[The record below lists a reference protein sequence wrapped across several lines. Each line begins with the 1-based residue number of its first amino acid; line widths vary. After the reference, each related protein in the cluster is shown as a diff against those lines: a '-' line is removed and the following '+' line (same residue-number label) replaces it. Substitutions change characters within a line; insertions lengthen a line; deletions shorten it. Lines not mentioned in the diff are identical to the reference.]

1 MFRYKA
7 KITFLTKIRIINT
20 TEKSKPPLSRNVVQQ
35 FGCAEEGV
43 DGEKACA
50 CYLALLRNR
59 QKECNSRN
67 LVNDGIYLSVTA
79 VETVYRI
86 DICPKENLPYYWICP
101 ITGHPTVYTVTIGPK

>member
-1 MFRYKA
+1 MFRYCKA

-20 TEKSKPPLSRNVVQQ
+20 TAEKSKTPLSRNVVQQ

-67 LVNDGIYLSVTA
+67 LVNDGVFLSVIT

-86 DICPKENLPYYWICP
+86 DVCPKGYLSDLSYLWI
-101 ITGHPTVYTVTIGPK
+101 

>member
-1 MFRYKA
+1 MFRYCKA

-20 TEKSKPPLSRNVVQQ
+20 TAEKSKTPLSRNVVQQ

-67 LVNDGIYLSVTA
+67 LVIDGIF
-79 VETVYRI
+79 
-86 DICPKENLPYYWICP
+86 N
-101 ITGHPTVYTVTIGPK
+101 TII